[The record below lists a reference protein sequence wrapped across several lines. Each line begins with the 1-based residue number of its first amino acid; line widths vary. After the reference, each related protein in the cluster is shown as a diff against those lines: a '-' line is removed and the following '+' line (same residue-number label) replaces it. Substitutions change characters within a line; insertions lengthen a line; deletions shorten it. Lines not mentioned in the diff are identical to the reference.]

1 MLPKY
6 RELLK
11 YDLSILVFSGDVDAV
26 VPVSLSWK
34 QSLLNSV
41 MTPRRS
47 CNVRTADWT
56 EPPATGRTLSVWPW
70 PALEIAESAALRA
83 DSCPVPACL

>member
-26 VPVSLSWK
+26 VPVSLPHETGC
-34 QSLLNSV
+34 LNRV
-41 MTPRRS
+41 MMPRIFS
-47 CNVRTADWT
+47 DVHVAHRTKIS
-56 EPPATGRTLSVWPW
+56 ATGSTLGLSP
-70 PALEIAESAALRA
+70 S
-83 DSCPVPACL
+83 

>member
-34 QSLLNSV
+34 QSVLNIV
-41 MTPRRS
+41 MKLRSS
-47 CNVRTADWT
+47 CNACMAHRT
-56 EPPATGRTLSVWPW
+56 
-70 PALEIAESAALRA
+70 
-83 DSCPVPACL
+83 